1 MLRTR
6 RLCTGLRGVIV
17 IGALIASGAAVAQ
30 TAPMSKGDAREAVAL
45 SPAETETLLAGM
57 RTYLETIQG
66 IIAAMA
72 ENKTAAV
79 ADIAAKSGAKLL
91 QEAEPATGL
100 KLPLGFTSMSFD
112 THDKFDKIAARARK
126 GASRGEILGDLRDV
140 MGNCISC
147 HAAYRLAK

>member
-1 MLRTR
+1 MLRRTAIQAM
-6 RLCTGLRGVIV
+6 TAVA
-17 IGALIASGAAVAQ
+17 IGTIWALSMPALAQ
-30 TAPMSKGDAREAVAL
+30 TAPMAKGDAREAIAL

-66 IIAAMA
+66 IVAAMA
-72 ENKTAAV
+72 ENKTTAV
-79 ADIAAKSGAKLL
+79 GDIAAKSGAKLL
-91 QEAEPATGL
+91 QNAAPVTGL

-112 THDKFDKIAARARK
+112 THDKFDKVAERARK
-126 GASRGEILGDLRDV
+126 GGSRAEILGELRDI